1 MNKVILVGFIS
12 QDPTPRVFE
21 EKNTVM
27 SRFSIAVNDIRLPSS
42 SYFFNCV
49 AWGTTAE
56 YINSNLKKGDFVT
69 IDGRLS
75 NRSYT
80 NKDGQKVNTMDI
92 TVDSIRNHGSRKPKP
107 LNEELV
113 STNSYLTQKV
123 NLDEISSDTN
133 TDNNVKNETSKPT
146 QSIDWD
152 DDLE

>member
-12 QDPTPRVFE
+12 QDPTPRIFE

-27 SRFSIAVNDIRLPSS
+27 SRFSVAVNDIRLPST

-80 NKDGQKVNTMDI
+80 NKEGQKVNTMDI
-92 TVDSIRNHGSRKPKP
+92 TVDSIRNHGSRKPKTA
-107 LNEELV
+107 NDELA
-113 STNSYLTQKV
+113 SPNAYLTEKLT
-123 NLDEISSDTN
+123 LDEGQAKTPES
-133 TDNNVKNETSKPT
+133 NNSKVESNPT
-146 QSIDWD
+146 QSINWD